1 MRQSGGSLVSKRIVE
16 ILDAA
21 CRVIVRGGIDR
32 LRVSD
37 VAAEAGVSTALVHYY
52 FATRA
57 DLIERAFHHA
67 DGRSDERA
75 AADAALA
82 ADARERLE
90 RLLRFQLADDEAARS
105 SWVFWRELWTHA
117 LFDGRLRAVVGESY
131 AAWLAQIGSRL
142 ADAVAEDGGRAAA
155 ANVQAGA
162 QRLAALVDGL
172 GQQLELGLLDR
183 EGAGT
188 LLRDATALELGR
200 MRAARTEV
208 VP

>member
-1 MRQSGGSLVSKRIVE
+1 VSKRIVE

-57 DLIERAFHHA
+57 ELIERAFHYA
-67 DGRSDERA
+67 DERSDAHA

-82 ADARERLE
+82 ADARERVE

-105 SWVFWRELWTHA
+105 SWIFWRELWTHA

-131 AAWLAQIGSRL
+131 GAWVAQIAAGL
-142 ADAVAEDGGRAAA
+142 GAALAEDGASAPPA
-155 ANVQAGA
+155 DVLASA

-183 EGAGT
+183 DGAGA
-188 LLRDATALELGR
+188 LLRDATALELDR
-200 MRAARTEV
+200 VRAAGTAV
-208 VP
+208 AP

>member
-1 MRQSGGSLVSKRIVE
+1 VSKRIVE

-21 CRVIVRGGIDR
+21 CRVIVQGGIDR
-32 LRVSD
+32 MRVSD

-57 DLIERAFHHA
+57 ELIERAFHHA
-67 DGRSDERA
+67 DERSDERA
-75 AADAALA
+75 AADAGLA

-105 SWVFWRELWTHA
+105 SWIFWRELWTHA

-131 AAWLAQIGSRL
+131 AVWVAQIGARL
-142 ADAVAEDGGRAAA
+142 GEALAEDGASAATA
-155 ANVQAGA
+155 DLQASA

-183 EGAGT
+183 EGAGA
-188 LLRDATALELGR
+188 LLRDATALELDR
-200 MRAARTEV
+200 MREAGTEV

>member
-1 MRQSGGSLVSKRIVE
+1 VSKRIVE

-57 DLIERAFHHA
+57 ELIERAFHHA
-67 DGRSDERA
+67 DERSDAHA

-82 ADARERLE
+82 ADGRERLE
-90 RLLRFQLADDEAARS
+90 RLLRYQLADDEAARS
-105 SWVFWRELWTHA
+105 SWIFWRELWTHA

-131 AAWLAQIGSRL
+131 GAWVAQIAAGIGAAL
-142 ADAVAEDGGRAAA
+142 AEDGASPPAAD
-155 ANVQAGA
+155 VQASA

-183 EGAGT
+183 DGAGG
-188 LLRDATALELGR
+188 LLRDATALELDR
-200 MRAARTEV
+200 MRAAGAEV
-208 VP
+208 AP